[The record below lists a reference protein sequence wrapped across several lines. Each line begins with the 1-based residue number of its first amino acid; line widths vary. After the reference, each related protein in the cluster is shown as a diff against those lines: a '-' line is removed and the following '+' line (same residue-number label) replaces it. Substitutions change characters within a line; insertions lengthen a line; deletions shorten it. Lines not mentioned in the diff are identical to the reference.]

1 MMKVLS
7 ATELL
12 SIWEHGLSQSAPQ
25 RALLLLRA
33 AFPDKDPDQLAQLSI
48 GQRDSQLLAL
58 RESTLGS
65 QIVSLVNCP
74 NCDNSLEL
82 NFKVSDICQSW
93 QSEQVARLELETE
106 DYKIEFR
113 LPNSLDLVTINHIS
127 ELSKV
132 TQELLKCCITSAQYK
147 GQSISFDQI
156 PPQINQALLEQ
167 MEEADP
173 QADIKLA
180 LNCPDCGHQWQA
192 TFDILTFFWQ
202 ELTAWVQRILR
213 EVHQLASAYGW
224 READILAM
232 STQRRQLYL
241 DMISQ

>member
-1 MMKVLS
+1 MMKALS
-7 ATELL
+7 AIELL
-12 SIWEHGLSQSAPQ
+12 SIWELGLSQSAPQ

-65 QIVSLVNCP
+65 QIVSLVDCP

-82 NFKVSDICQSW
+82 NFTVSDIRQSFL
-93 QSEQVARLELETE
+93 SEQVSSLELETE
-106 DYKIEFR
+106 AYKIEFR
-113 LPNSLDLVTINHIS
+113 LPNSLDLLAVNHLS
-127 ELSKV
+127 EMSEV
-132 TQELLKCCITSAQYK
+132 TQELLKYCIISAQYK
-147 GQSISFDQI
+147 GQSIPFEQI
-156 PPQINQALLEQ
+156 PPQVNQALQEQ
-167 MEEADP
+167 MEQADP
-173 QADIKLA
+173 QAEIKLV

-192 TFDILTFFWQ
+192 IFDILTFFWQ

-213 EVHQLASAYGW
+213 EVHQLASTYGW

-232 STQRRQLYL
+232 SPQRRQLYL